1 MINRK
6 ELARK
11 IAIVNKRLKRA
22 KGKPNT
28 SSFLDIVQHTINVL
42 YKGKKEKFS
51 LPRNATE
58 KQLEKIS
65 NAVEKVYNS
74 PYSTAKGRKQLQ
86 DKILNSFIEN
96 NTLSKEQ
103 AENIYNFFDYSG
115 EKDII
120 GKFEND
126 IWEKIRELLDTDS
139 GAGVDVVNDFL
150 DSGMSNDEIINKLNS
165 WLKLDEKENIRKWA
179 DDVLLNN
186 FWEKN

>member
-86 DKILNSFIEN
+86 NKILNSFMEN
-96 NTLSKEQ
+96 NTLTKEQ
-103 AENIYNFFDYSG
+103 SENIYNFFEYSG
-115 EKDII
+115 KKDVV

-139 GAGVDVVNDFL
+139 GVGVDVINDFL
-150 DSGMSNDEIINKLNS
+150 NSNI
-165 WLKLDEKENIRKWA
+165 
-179 DDVLLNN
+179 
-186 FWEKN
+186 